1 MPQASGKGP
10 PYPCGRTIMGPSRV
24 PISSVEQ
31 GSHLHQHPINETP
44 QAARASRPFIDD
56 PSLPAPGW
64 ARARARS
71 GAGESEGPG
80 LLSSSSSNSGTLVAP
95 PQPSGPHPCS
105 TGCHL
110 PSPRAAGAQAGEDM
124 GSASHS
130 CLCTSHALSTLLRAR
145 EGKAGGDGERKARR
159 KRQGQGR
166 AKAGPRQG
174 GLAICWPG
182 CPTLLPSPHPCSR
195 LPVAQVRGAGTT
207 RSSSLATSPSD
218 LLTLPQK
225 RCRCSHGQD
234 SGPSRVT
241 ATRTIKNSFPTR
253 QAAALAGNPTC
264 R

>member
-1 MPQASGKGP
+1 MPQALGKGP
-10 PYPCGRTIMGPSRV
+10 PFPCGRTIMGPSRV

-31 GSHLHQHPINETP
+31 GSHLHPHPINETP
-44 QAARASRPFIDD
+44 QAAWASRSFIND
-56 PSLPAPGW
+56 PSLSPPGW

-145 EGKAGGDGERKARR
+145 EGKAGRDGERKARR
-159 KRQGQGR
+159 KRQGPGR
-166 AKAGPRQG
+166 EDWPFAGLAAPHCSLAPTRALASQWHRCEVPGPRG
-174 GLAICWPG
+174 
-182 CPTLLPSPHPCSR
+182 
-195 LPVAQVRGAGTT
+195 
-207 RSSSLATSPSD
+207 
-218 LLTLPQK
+218 
-225 RCRCSHGQD
+225 
-234 SGPSRVT
+234 
-241 ATRTIKNSFPTR
+241 
-253 QAAALAGNPTC
+253 AAALPHPPLTF
-264 R
+264 